1 MIAFDALVGA
11 IVKRNDALATLHSYS
26 SFDVSDFLQRLLIT
40 YICKML
46 VGGRLRE
53 TFPRFC
59 IAVLTGIARIL
70 LGNIWHLYSASMPA
84 VQQVLPHL
92 QARHGNLARGTL
104 LFVLEILSKLER
116 ES

>member
-1 MIAFDALVGA
+1 
-11 IVKRNDALATLHSYS
+11 
-26 SFDVSDFLQRLLIT
+26 
-40 YICKML
+40 ML

-70 LGNIWHLYSASMPA
+70 LGNIWHLFSASMPA

-92 QARHGNLARGTL
+92 QARHGNLAPGTL